1 METVYI
7 PTETWEDITMTEMLA
22 QFEVLFSYVFIRR
35 ALVVGILVSL
45 CAALLGISLVL
56 RRFSMIGDGLSH
68 VGFGALALAA
78 ALGVTPLPVAIPIV
92 ILAAFFMLWL
102 NEHGHMQGDA
112 AIALLSSS
120 ALAIGVLISTLSGGM
135 NTDLGSYMFGSILAI
150 SKGDMI
156 LSVIVS
162 GIVLL
167 LYAFCYH
174 PLFSVTFD
182 ESFATATGT
191 RTERYNLL
199 LSTLTALTVVTGMRL
214 MGTLLISPLII
225 FPALTAMRV
234 CKSYRGVV
242 VCSMITSVACFVIGL
257 CASFLFSLPTG
268 ATIVCVN
275 LVCFLLFSLI
285 GALKKG

>member
-1 METVYI
+1 MPMAEMGVRTV
-7 PTETWEDITMTEMLA
+7 TEIFK
-22 QFEVLFSYVFIRR
+22 QFEILFSYIFIQR

-78 ALGVTPLPVAIPIV
+78 VLGMAPLAVAIPVV

-102 NEHGHMQGDA
+102 NERGHMQGDA

-120 ALAIGVLISTLSGGM
+120 ALAIGVLITTMSGGM
-135 NTDLGSYMFGSILAI
+135 NTDLSSYMFGSILAI
-150 SKGDMI
+150 TENDMI

-182 ESFATATGT
+182 ENFASATGT
-191 RTERYNLL
+191 RTGRYQLL
-199 LSTLTALTVVTGMRL
+199 LSCLTALTVVMGMRL

-234 CKSYRGVV
+234 CRSYRGVV
-242 VCSMITSVACFVIGL
+242 ICSMATAVICFVTGL
-257 CASFLFSLPTG
+257 CLSFLFSLPTG
-268 ATIVCVN
+268 ATIVVVN
-275 LVCFLLFSLI
+275 LACFLLFSLI
-285 GALKKG
+285 GMFRI

>member
-1 METVYI
+1 MTTVF
-7 PTETWEDITMTEMLA
+7 DQLS
-22 QFEVLFSYVFIRR
+22 VLFSYSFIQR
-35 ALVVGILVSL
+35 ALVVGVLVSL

-68 VGFGALALAA
+68 VGFGALAIAAVLGTAPLAA
-78 ALGVTPLPVAIPIV
+78 AIPATVA
-92 ILAAFFMLWL
+92 AAFFMLWL
-102 NEHGHMQGDA
+102 NERGHMQGDA
-112 AIALLSSS
+112 AIAILSSS
-120 ALAIGVLISTLSGGM
+120 ALAVGVLVTASTTGM
-135 NTDLGSYMFGSILAI
+135 NTDLNSYMFGSILAI
-150 SKGDMI
+150 STGDMI

-162 GIVLL
+162 SIVLL
-167 LYAFCYH
+167 LYVLFYH

-182 ESFATATGT
+182 ENFATATGT
-191 RTERYNLL
+191 KASRYNLL
-199 LSTLTALTVVTGMRL
+199 LSLLTALTVVVGMRL

-242 VCSMITSVACFVIGL
+242 ICSMVTSVLCFFIGL

-275 LVCFLLFSLI
+275 LACFLCFTAI
-285 GALKKG
+285 GALRRRT

>member
-1 METVYI
+1 
-7 PTETWEDITMTEMLA
+7 MTEMME
-22 QFEVLFSYVFIRR
+22 QFRVLFSYAFIQR
-35 ALVVGILVSL
+35 ALAVGILVSL

-78 ALGVTPLPVAIPIV
+78 VLGFAPLAVAIPV
-92 ILAAFFMLWL
+92 VVLAAFFMLWL

-120 ALAIGVLISTLSGGM
+120 ALAGGVLITMVSGGM
-135 NTDLGSYMFGSILAI
+135 NTDLNSYMFGSILAI
-150 SKGDMI
+150 SENDMI
-156 LSVIVS
+156 LSIVVS
-162 GIVLL
+162 VIVLL

-182 ESFATATGT
+182 ENFASATGT
-191 RTERYNLL
+191 HTGRYNLL
-199 LSTLTALTVVTGMRL
+199 LSCLTALTVVTGMRL

-234 CKSYRGVV
+234 SKSYRGVV
-242 VCSMITSVACFVIGL
+242 ICSMITSVVCFVVGL
-257 CASFLFSLPTG
+257 CLSFLFSLPTG
-268 ATIVCVN
+268 ATIVIVN
-275 LVCFLLFSLI
+275 LGCFLAFSLAGVI
-285 GALKKG
+285 RKT

>member
-1 METVYI
+1 
-7 PTETWEDITMTEMLA
+7 MTEMME
-22 QFEVLFSYVFIRR
+22 QFRVLFSYAFIQR
-35 ALVVGILVSL
+35 ALAVGILVSL

-78 ALGVTPLPVAIPIV
+78 VLGFAPLAVAIPV
-92 ILAAFFMLWL
+92 VVLAAFFMLWL

-120 ALAIGVLISTLSGGM
+120 ALAGGVLITTVSGGM
-135 NTDLGSYMFGSILAI
+135 NTDLNSYMFGSILAI
-150 SKGDMI
+150 SENDMI
-156 LSVIVS
+156 LSIVVS
-162 GIVLL
+162 VIVLL

-182 ESFATATGT
+182 ENFASATGT
-191 RTERYNLL
+191 HTGRYNLL
-199 LSTLTALTVVTGMRL
+199 LSCLTALTVVTGMRL

-234 CKSYRGVV
+234 SKSYRGVV
-242 VCSMITSVACFVIGL
+242 ICSMITSVVCFVVGL
-257 CASFLFSLPTG
+257 CLSFLFSLPTG
-268 ATIVCVN
+268 ATIVIVN
-275 LVCFLLFSLI
+275 LGCFLAFSLVGVI
-285 GALKKG
+285 RKT